1 MRWNRV
7 LALVVLSVSA
17 GAQAL
22 AQESYKVEPLKE
34 APPAELAGPVK
45 ETLNPEGL
53 RIVDDQ
59 GKTVADVWFRK
70 AIPASGKPAGPE
82 GPVLFPT
89 LKVGELIGALRF
101 TEEGRDF
108 RDQAIAKGVYTLRY
122 GLQPMNGDH
131 LGASPFRDFA
141 LLLPAAKDKAL
152 GDLAAKPLHEES
164 AESAGTSHPAILM
177 LLEAPAG
184 AGKTAPTML
193 HDEEKNTWGV
203 VTSLSLLPK
212 GESATVALPVQLVVV
227 GMAMN

>member
-7 LALVVLSVSA
+7 LALVASLLLPA
-17 GAQAL
+17 GVQ

-34 APPAELAGPVK
+34 TPPAALAEPVK
-45 ETLNPEGL
+45 ATLNAEGL

-70 AIPASGKPAGPE
+70 AIPASGKPAGPD
-82 GPVLFPT
+82 GPILFPT

-101 TEEGRDF
+101 AEEGHDF

-141 LLLPAAKDKAL
+141 LLVPAAKDKAL
-152 GDLAAKPLHEES
+152 ADLAAKALHQES

-184 AGKTAPTML
+184 ANKAGASMV

-203 VTSLSLLPK
+203 VTSLTLLPK
-212 GESATVALPVQLVVV
+212 GESATVALPVQLVIV

>member
-7 LALVVLSVSA
+7 LALVTSLLLPV
-17 GAQAL
+17 GAQ

-34 APPAELAGPVK
+34 APPAALAEPVK
-45 ETLNPEGL
+45 ATLNAEGL

-70 AIPASGKPAGPE
+70 SIPASGKPAGPN
-82 GPVLFPT
+82 GPILFPT
-89 LKVGELIGALRF
+89 LQVGELIGALRF
-101 TEEGRDF
+101 AEEGHDF

-141 LLLPAAKDKAL
+141 LLVPAAKDKTL
-152 GDLAAKPLHEES
+152 GDLAAKALHQES

-184 AGKTAPTML
+184 ADKAGASMV

-203 VTSLSLLPK
+203 VASLTLLPK
-212 GESATVALPVQLVVV
+212 GESATVAMPVQLVIV
-227 GMAMN
+227 GVAMN